1 MKQVTDTRPYITF
14 VQKKVQVI
22 SDLADIAW
30 THQKVLLDY
39 LLFNILPR

>member
-1 MKQVTDTRPYITF
+1 MKQVTVSRPYITF

-39 LLFNILPR
+39 FTV

>member
-22 SDLADIAW
+22 SDLASDIAW

-39 LLFNILPR
+39 FTV